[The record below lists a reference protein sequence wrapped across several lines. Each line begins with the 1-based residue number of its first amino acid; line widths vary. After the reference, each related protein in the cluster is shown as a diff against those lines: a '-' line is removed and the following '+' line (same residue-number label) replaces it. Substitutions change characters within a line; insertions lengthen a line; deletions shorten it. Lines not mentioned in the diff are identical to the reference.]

1 MHIIGPV
8 FAVDRLPSWAGATWI
23 GEITTEHSAQEELDP
38 IAVPGAEGYERARL
52 LVRKG
57 HNVVGFVTIDIAE
70 GRADHGEV
78 QAALRELPDVHDC
91 LAEASIER
99 QPFSVI
105 VCTRDRP
112 DDLRTA
118 LNSLLRLKYEADVQ
132 IVVVDNAPATNTTRD
147 LVAGLGDD
155 RVVVVTEPKPGLS
168 NARNAGVHAARNEW
182 IAFTDDDVVVDPDW
196 LEGLARGFT
205 RGGDST
211 WCVSGLVPTGEL
223 RSPSQAWFDQRI
235 GWSSALLP
243 RIFDLKSPPAD
254 VPYFPFQVGRYGTG
268 ANFATKRSVVNSVG
282 GFDAHLGAGTASKGG
297 EDIDFFYRVIAR
309 GGHLVYEP
317 SALVWHRHRE
327 TVEALK
333 SQAVGYGRGLA
344 AWGTKLL
351 LSPGDLGRGLRVLL
365 RRESWSLAPLRDY
378 RNPMGPT
385 TTKEAPIE
393 VADITS
399 IEHRALLSGPWA
411 YVGPRFFRQ

>member
-1 MHIIGPV
+1 MQITGPV
-8 FAVDRLPSWAGATWI
+8 FEVDRSPTWAGATWI
-23 GEITTEHSAQEELDP
+23 GEVDTQPTADDILRE
-38 IAVPGAEGYERARL
+38 IAVPAADGFERARL
-52 LVRKG
+52 LVRRD
-57 HNVVGFVTIDIAE
+57 HSVVGFVTIDV
-70 GRADHGEV
+70 ADGCADYAQV
-78 QAALRELPDVHDC
+78 KAALRQLPDVRDS
-91 LAEASIER
+91 LAEASVDR

-118 LNSLLRLKYEADVQ
+118 LTSLSQLRYAAEVQ
-132 IVVVDNAPATNTTRD
+132 IVVVDNSPRTKVTRD
-147 LVAGLGDD
+147 LIAELGDD
-155 RVVVVTEPKPGLS
+155 RVVVVTEPNPGLS
-168 NARNAGVHAARNEW
+168 NARNAGVRAARNEW
-182 IAFTDDDVVVDPDW
+182 IAFTDDDVVVDSGW
-196 LEGLARGFT
+196 LEGLARGFA
-205 RGGDST
+205 RGGTDT

-223 RSPSQAWFDQRI
+223 RSPSQAWFDQRV

-243 RIFDLKSPPAD
+243 RIFDIKSPPAD

-268 ANFATKRSVVNSVG
+268 ANFATTRTVVDSVG

-333 SQAVGYGRGLA
+333 SQALGYGRGLT

-351 LSPGDLGRGLRVLL
+351 FSPGDLGRGLRVLL
-365 RRESWSLAPLRDY
+365 RRESWTLTPLRAY
-378 RNPMGPT
+378 RDPMGPSPVR
-385 TTKEAPIE
+385 EVPIE
-393 VADITS
+393 VAGITS

-411 YVGPRFFRQ
+411 YVGPRFFRR